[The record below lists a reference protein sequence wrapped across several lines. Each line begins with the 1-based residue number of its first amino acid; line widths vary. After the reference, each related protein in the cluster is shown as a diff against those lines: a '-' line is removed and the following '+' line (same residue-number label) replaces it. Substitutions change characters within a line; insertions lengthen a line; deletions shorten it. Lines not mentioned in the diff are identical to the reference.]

1 MLSNVSAG
9 MSSNLEQLKA
19 QMEAAKQSK
28 EQKTTEQTGAEST
41 KNTADSQNTAAE
53 SAKNS
58 AQQVSTAAHN
68 AVSLAE
74 QVKGNAA
81 AELSTA
87 TAELSGASA
96 ALSAA
101 MAAATEENPN
111 TAAIASAQAAV
122 SAAQEHVK
130 QAQEAYQAAT
140 EALQQAQEA
149 AKQADEALKAAEEEA
164 ENAAQVLEEAIAALD
179 EAIQATDEAIE
190 EFEEAEEAYNKAL
203 EEAEN
208 SVDVQQ
214 VTSAG
219 VQDVE
224 EPCPMTEEEAIAA
237 GYTIV
242 RTVQDLQGIR
252 DNLGEKFILMGDI
265 DLSELDNWEPVGDE
279 ENPFTGVFNGNG
291 HSISNLTIK
300 CEDYDTS
307 NIGLFGVIQEA
318 VIKNLELQNAVIE
331 GRMQIPWGDQA
342 TSNNVGLLAGMA
354 RGSIIDNI
362 TVTGSISSAEE
373 NVAGL
378 IGVIDDRDY
387 SHFVDRK
394 TGYERVNIGTT
405 KISNVN
411 VNVDL
416 EGRFSVSGLV
426 SKINGDENDV
436 VNIENCKTS
445 GRAEVTSIYAAALLN
460 HANCKVNLTN
470 CSSDMSIIWPA
481 GDIVDRLL
489 EEGKIGGL
497 TGTDPDENINLSGC
511 SFDGTVNGET
521 VSELKGS
528 WMKDQWLIGV
538 LPGGF
543 PTKAI
548 EGIDGISSVRE
559 EDRNPQSYGKYASY
573 DVWTVMSADNA
584 EALDEVIKL
593 LHDGNYTLP
602 ADMEVECNF
611 DFLKMLENGEN
622 KYKLSD
628 YFHNIKQIV
637 VNGETYTYDDLKKM
651 FPESDEGVGLYK
663 EAKKTNNLNGGSC
676 RTRGCATSEE
686 SGYNASDNVSACET
700 RGCATSEESG
710 CNASDNVS
718 ACGTSQSAL
727 KEADNAA
734 QEAAERAAVAGD
746 EAAIAEEN
754 AQKAAQAANEEAQK
768 AATECTP
775 EAEQRVIEAEERA
788 TAAEKAAQV
797 AEQKRIK
804 AQAEAQKAAEKAA
817 ELARQIENQSKQEV
831 KPSIEEPKED
841 IYAYTTEKLKERD
854 NKFKEYISSYAQYL
868 RAKVLE
874 SLKRSMG
881 FSEDDELPVISK
893 LEYEKLVEKAK
904 EKGGVDKL
912 SKDEQLAMAVYQID
926 NSILDAVDKSSL
938 EGITTYQMTTEIDG
952 IERDLFTN
960 LKGDQLVQKLDE
972 NGLPLEDEFEY
983 ADGSGEY
990 IGFDEIYPQLGVQKT
1005 DENGNLLFTDKSGA
1019 NVKQITDKE
1028 GNQKYVTTD
1037 KDGND
1042 VDYTGDTEK
1051 LSALLTQY
1059 NLQEAADGL
1068 KGDMEKI
1075 LADIKDG
1082 KYPVEISDSKVEDE
1096 LKIKVAI

>member
-9 MSSNLEQLKA
+9 MSNNLEQLKA

-28 EQKTTEQTGAEST
+28 EQKTAEQTGAEST

-58 AQQVSTAAHN
+58 AQQVSTTAHN
-68 AVSLAE
+68 AVTAAE

-87 TAELSGASA
+87 NAELSGANA

-101 MAAATEENPN
+101 QAAATEENPN

-318 VIKNLELQNAVIE
+318 VINLELQNAVIE

-394 TGYERVNIGTT
+394 TGY
-405 KISNVN
+405 
-411 VNVDL
+411 D
-416 EGRFSVSGLV
+416 
-426 SKINGDENDV
+426 
-436 VNIENCKTS
+436 
-445 GRAEVTSIYAAALLN
+445 
-460 HANCKVNLTN
+460 
-470 CSSDMSIIWPA
+470 
-481 GDIVDRLL
+481 
-489 EEGKIGGL
+489 
-497 TGTDPDENINLSGC
+497 
-511 SFDGTVNGET
+511 
-521 VSELKGS
+521 
-528 WMKDQWLIGV
+528 
-538 LPGGF
+538 
-543 PTKAI
+543 
-548 EGIDGISSVRE
+548 
-559 EDRNPQSYGKYASY
+559 
-573 DVWTVMSADNA
+573 
-584 EALDEVIKL
+584 
-593 LHDGNYTLP
+593 
-602 ADMEVECNF
+602 
-611 DFLKMLENGEN
+611 
-622 KYKLSD
+622 
-628 YFHNIKQIV
+628 
-637 VNGETYTYDDLKKM
+637 
-651 FPESDEGVGLYK
+651 
-663 EAKKTNNLNGGSC
+663 
-676 RTRGCATSEE
+676 
-686 SGYNASDNVSACET
+686 
-700 RGCATSEESG
+700 
-710 CNASDNVS
+710 
-718 ACGTSQSAL
+718 
-727 KEADNAA
+727 
-734 QEAAERAAVAGD
+734 
-746 EAAIAEEN
+746 
-754 AQKAAQAANEEAQK
+754 
-768 AATECTP
+768 
-775 EAEQRVIEAEERA
+775 
-788 TAAEKAAQV
+788 
-797 AEQKRIK
+797 
-804 AQAEAQKAAEKAA
+804 
-817 ELARQIENQSKQEV
+817 
-831 KPSIEEPKED
+831 
-841 IYAYTTEKLKERD
+841 
-854 NKFKEYISSYAQYL
+854 
-868 RAKVLE
+868 
-874 SLKRSMG
+874 
-881 FSEDDELPVISK
+881 
-893 LEYEKLVEKAK
+893 
-904 EKGGVDKL
+904 
-912 SKDEQLAMAVYQID
+912 
-926 NSILDAVDKSSL
+926 
-938 EGITTYQMTTEIDG
+938 
-952 IERDLFTN
+952 
-960 LKGDQLVQKLDE
+960 
-972 NGLPLEDEFEY
+972 
-983 ADGSGEY
+983 
-990 IGFDEIYPQLGVQKT
+990 
-1005 DENGNLLFTDKSGA
+1005 
-1019 NVKQITDKE
+1019 
-1028 GNQKYVTTD
+1028 
-1037 KDGND
+1037 
-1042 VDYTGDTEK
+1042 
-1051 LSALLTQY
+1051 Y
-1059 NLQEAADGL
+1059 NLF
-1068 KGDMEKI
+1068 I
-1075 LADIKDG
+1075 L
-1082 KYPVEISDSKVEDE
+1082 
-1096 LKIKVAI
+1096 